1 MKGNIMKTRY
11 TTIYLLVAALMAPV
25 ASYADTDTNMNPSP
39 AKVWVKDS
47 VITTKI
53 KAQLAAE
60 KLPSL
65 VHIKV
70 ATDSNGFVQLKGT
83 AKTQTE
89 IDKAESIA
97 KGVEGVTFV
106 ENDIHLGKSH
116 WKSGTTTSKSDV
128 SGDDQVET
136 RIKAMHQKLAITPEQ
151 EAQWALV
158 ADVMRDN
165 DKQMEALA
173 KTRAEKSNLTAV
185 ENLESYGEIT
195 DEHADGIKRFTPVF
209 AALYDEFSD
218 AQKKNADA
226 IFSHKGHE
234 HRA

>member
-1 MKGNIMKTRY
+1 
-11 TTIYLLVAALMAPV
+11 
-25 ASYADTDTNMNPSP
+25 MNPSP

-53 KAQLAAE
+53 KTQLAAE

-70 ATDSNGFVQLKGT
+70 ATDSNGFVLLKGT
-83 AKTQTE
+83 AKTQAE
-89 IDKAESIA
+89 IDKAGTVA
-97 KGVEGVTFV
+97 KGVEGVTYV
-106 ENDIHLGKSH
+106 ENDIHIAKTH
-116 WKSGTTTSKSDV
+116 AKAATAAEV

-136 RIKAMHQKLAITPEQ
+136 RIKIMHEKLAITPEQ
-151 EAQWALV
+151 EAQWSLV

-165 DKQMEALA
+165 EKQMEALA
-173 KTRAEKSNLTAV
+173 KTRAEKANMTAV
-185 ENLESYGEIT
+185 ENLESYGDIT

-209 AALYDEFSD
+209 SALYDEMSD

-226 IFSHKGHE
+226 IFARKAMHHDHK
-234 HRA
+234 A

>member
-1 MKGNIMKTRY
+1 
-11 TTIYLLVAALMAPV
+11 MAPV
-25 ASYADTDTNMNPSP
+25 LTNADADSYQDRSSP
-39 AKVWVKDS
+39 KVFVKDS

-65 VHIKV
+65 IHVKV
-70 ATDSNGFVQLKGT
+70 ATDKDGFVQLKGT
-83 AKTQTE
+83 AKTQAE
-89 IDKAESIA
+89 IDKAGDIA

-106 ENDIHLGKSH
+106 ENDIHIAKVHL
-116 WKSGTTTSKSDV
+116 TTHEVTGNDR
-128 SGDDQVET
+128 VED
-136 RIKAMHQKLAITPEQ
+136 RIKAMHAKLGITPDQ

-173 KTRAEKSNLTAV
+173 KTRAEKSNMTAV
-185 ENLESYGEIT
+185 ENLQSYGDIT

-209 AALYDEFSD
+209 AALYDEMSD

-226 IFSHKGHE
+226 IFSHKAQKD

>member
-1 MKGNIMKTRY
+1 MKTRH
-11 TTIYLLVAALMAPV
+11 TVIYLLVAALMAPV
-25 ASYADTDTNMNPSP
+25 AVYADSSMNPSP

-53 KAQLAAE
+53 KTQLAAE

-65 VHIKV
+65 VHIRV
-70 ATDSNGFVQLKGT
+70 ATDSNGFVQLKGS
-83 AKTQTE
+83 AKTQDE
-89 IDKAESIA
+89 IDKAGSIA

-106 ENDIHLGKSH
+106 ENDIHLAKTH
-116 WKSGTTTSKSDV
+116 AKAAAAEVT
-128 SGDDQVET
+128 GDDHVEI
-136 RIKAMHQKLAITPEQ
+136 RIKMMHEKLAITPDQ

-165 DKQMEALA
+165 EKQMEALA
-173 KTRAEKSNLTAV
+173 KARAEKSNMTAV

-209 AALYDEFSD
+209 SALYDEMSD

-226 IFSHKGHE
+226 IFARRAMHHDHK
-234 HRA
+234 A